1 MPSVSAESPAAQSAG
16 FVVLCSGR
24 PPPPHRWRPS
34 VSTTPEV
41 LFVCVHNAGRL
52 QMGAALLAHQAT
64 GRVHV
69 RSAGSH
75 SRRRGQSR
83 RRGGDGRSTPARATS
98 TGISPIPPACP
109 VEGVR
114 PIREDIDRRVR
125 ALLDDLTPTG

>member
-1 MPSVSAESPAAQSAG
+1 
-16 FVVLCSGR
+16 
-24 PPPPHRWRPS
+24 
-34 VSTTPEV
+34 
-41 LFVCVHNAGRL
+41 L
-52 QMGAALLAHQAT
+52 QMGAALLAHHAT

-98 TGISPIPPACP
+98 TGISPIPPGLP

-125 ALLDDLTPTG
+125 ALLDDLAPTG